1 MKQHLQKLAIA
12 AMLLAMLLVYA
23 CNSTPGTGETQQVLD
38 KIDDVIA
45 HKGDYREKF
54 EQKIDTLRRQATSAD
69 HAKSAKALK
78 SIFHHYVAHQSD
90 SAMAYLAKLE
100 AHPYLQE
107 NKDFK
112 ACVQIGR
119 AESYGVMGLYKAAS
133 EALEKVDTHNLS
145 QDVRIYYYQVS
156 RTLYGW
162 MADFGEVPA
171 YALNFKQLT
180 QAYRDSILAIQP
192 ESIDRD
198 IVRADKMIVE
208 GKAQEAFALC
218 NRLLPTADER
228 QRTFIHI
235 LLADACKTLG
245 RNDDYL
251 HFLAVAALSDLQRG
265 ITEYSALPKLAL
277 ELSKQDPMRA
287 YTYLLCTIDDAN
299 YCKARL
305 RSFEASTIFPI
316 IEAAH
321 EAKVKERRSIT
332 IAFVVLGAIIFSMLM
347 AFIFLMLQQ
356 VKRVSRARQDL
367 ADALLSVEQRNE
379 MLRTINEQLVTSDK
393 VKETYIARYLQ
404 RCRGYMDT
412 LDNYRRQLL
421 KFAKAKQYEELTA
434 RLLGNEMIN
443 EEERNFYA
451 DFDEAFVTLFPNFVD
466 NFNQLLQEEART
478 YPKRDEILNTE
489 LRIFALIRLG
499 VSDSNRIAH
508 FLNYS
513 LPTIYSY
520 RSRLRN
526 KSILPKSEFDQA
538 VLQC

>member
-12 AMLLAMLLVYA
+12 PVLLAMLFLYA
-23 CNSTPGTGETQQVLD
+23 CSSAPGTSDTHKILD
-38 KIDDVIA
+38 QIDDVIA
-45 HKGDYREKF
+45 NKGAYRKKF
-54 EQKIDTLRRQATSAD
+54 AQKIDTLRLQARSANSEQ
-69 HAKSAKALK
+69 SAMALK

-90 SAMAYLAKLE
+90 SAMAYLSKLE

-107 NKDFK
+107 NADFR

-119 AESYGVMGLYKAAS
+119 AETYGVMGLYKAAS
-133 EALEKVDTHNLS
+133 EALEKVDKRGLS
-145 QDVRIYYYQVS
+145 RDIRIYYYQVS

-171 YALNFKQLT
+171 YDLNFKQLT

-198 IVRADKMIVE
+198 IVRADKMIIE

-228 QRTFIHI
+228 QRTFLHI
-235 LLADACKTLG
+235 LLADASKALG
-245 RNDDYL
+245 RNDDNI
-251 HFLAVAALSDLQRG
+251 HFLALAALSDLQRG
-265 ITEYSALPKLAL
+265 ITEYSALPQLAL
-277 ELSKQDPMRA
+277 ALSKHDASRA

-321 EAKVKERRSIT
+321 EAKIKERRNVT
-332 IAFVVLGAIIFSMLM
+332 IAFAVLGLIILSMLV
-347 AFIFLMLQQ
+347 AFVLLMRQQ
-356 VKRVSRARQDL
+356 VKRVSRARQEL
-367 ADALLSVEQRNE
+367 ADALLSVKQSNE
-379 MLRTINEQLVTSDK
+379 TLRTINEQLLTSDK

-412 LDNYRRQLL
+412 IDNYRRQLL

-434 RLLGNEMIN
+434 RLLGNEMMS